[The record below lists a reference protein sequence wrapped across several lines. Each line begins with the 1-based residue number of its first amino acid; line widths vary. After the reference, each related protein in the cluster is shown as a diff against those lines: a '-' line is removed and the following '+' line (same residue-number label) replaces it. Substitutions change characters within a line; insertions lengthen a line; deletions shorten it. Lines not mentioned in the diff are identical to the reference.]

1 MHKSRTN
8 LTWQKRTSVS
18 FEPKP
23 GTSVH
28 GDQITLHIIEL
39 ANGNKAPSTRMQIF
53 LKQIFFP
60 ILPSRPHAN
69 GVSRTLSRVKMF
81 ENAVF
86 VFTCGRAKTKV
97 FCFVYVFKMMDQ
109 KCIAILFGL
118 IHVQ

>member
-53 LKQIFFP
+53 LKTDFFP
-60 ILPSRPHAN
+60 PFCP
-69 GVSRTLSRVKMF
+69 RVHTQTAF
-81 ENAVF
+81 RERF
-86 VFTCGRAKTKV
+86 PE
-97 FCFVYVFKMMDQ
+97 
-109 KCIAILFGL
+109 
-118 IHVQ
+118 